1 MFCIFCITSS
11 HTSGILGPSLSTV
24 ISIKPRKL
32 VHVGFLWIHSLTLH
46 ILVVAN
52 RFFFLVIFEFITLFL
67 RREPRMPWMW
77 RKGSQLQTL
86 SCRVFVTGWVGGRP
100 KALSFQGDFV
110 QWPEKSWKPL
120 CWKDSG
126 CTALVSAGARARHAT
141 TYLFRPVRC
150 PIFSSSCL
158 PVQGALMHY
167 PGTIF
172 GLT

>member
-24 ISIKPRKL
+24 ISIKPRNLVRKIYLNTFPNNSLSSCGKL
-32 VHVGFLWIHSLTLH
+32 GYLG
-46 ILVVAN
+46 ILG
-52 RFFFLVIFEFITLFL
+52 FITLFL
-67 RREPRMPWMW
+67 RREPRMPRMW

-110 QWPEKSWKPL
+110 QWLEKSWKPL

-141 TYLFRPVRC
+141 TCLFRPVRC
-150 PIFSSSCL
+150 PKAIFSSSCL
-158 PVQGALMHY
+158 YNRVLWK
-167 PGTIF
+167 I
-172 GLT
+172 